1 MLGFCPL
8 ISAFDRS
15 GKFGRSRRKDL
26 GPSLCKDVCPFSCL
40 NCSLGNGRWAAWR
53 SGYSRRSSGFRVKLS
68 SGEWSSAVSVFW
80 GRKAMHNNDNW
91 ERAVLPVPPSFQWL
105 QLYSTQAHGLLLK
118 HKSVIGW
125 HKIKPSQTWALS
137 SPRLLNHSS
146 LVVSTYTWTQATDLN
161 LETRGSE
168 VTPGKS
174 NCTTLNMSLKML
186 KGILLINRLS
196 SLCSKVQQ
204 KHWLLRPCWNLWY

>member
-26 GPSLCKDVCPFSCL
+26 GPSLCRDVCPFSCL

-53 SGYSRRSSGFRVKLS
+53 SGYSPRSSGFRVRLS
-68 SGEWSSAVSVFW
+68 SGEGSSAVSVFW
-80 GRKAMHNNDNW
+80 GRKARPNNDNW
-91 ERAVLPVPPSFQWL
+91 ERAVLPVPLSLQWL
-105 QLYSTQAHGLLLK
+105 QPYSIQTHSSLLK
-118 HKSVIGW
+118 HRSVASW
-125 HKIKPSQTWALS
+125 HEIKLSQTRGLS
-137 SPRLLNHSS
+137 SSRLLNHSS
-146 LVVSTYTWTQATDLN
+146 TVVSTYTWTQASDLN
-161 LETRGSE
+161 LKTWGFE
-168 VTPGKS
+168 VTPGKW

-186 KGILLINRLS
+186 KGIHLVNHLS
-196 SLCSKVQQ
+196 LLCSKAKQ